1 MTIRMSAPDVSP
13 EDIALVHEVLQ
24 SDSLSLGPMVER
36 FEAEWAARLGVPH
49 AVAVSSGTA
58 GLHLALIA
66 ADVSAGDCVVTSP
79 FSFVASANAALY
91 EGALPVFVDIDPT
104 SLTLDPDVAAS
115 ALADLEAGGR
125 AAARWLPR
133 QRPDGWTGRPAKAVM
148 PVHVFGQAAAMAP
161 ILASATRHGALVI
174 EDACEAIGSEYEG
187 RPAGALGAAGVFG
200 FYPNKQMTTGEGG
213 IIVTGDEARA
223 RLLRS
228 LRNQGRDEGA
238 TWLRHVRLGYNY
250 RLDEMSAALG
260 LGQLRRLDVLLAQR
274 ARVAAVYDERLAGL
288 DAVTPPGRLATT
300 TKIGWFVY
308 VVRLAESTDR
318 AAVVAALAADGVPSR
333 PYFPPIHLQPYYR
346 ERFGYRE
353 GDFPITEAIA
363 RTTLALPF
371 HGRMTDHEVDFVVS
385 ALERALS
392 TAAKAPS
399 PAASGGRGR

>member
-13 EDIALVHEVLQ
+13 EDIALVHEALQ
-24 SDSLSLGPMVER
+24 SGALSMGPMVER
-36 FEAEWAARLGVPH
+36 FEAAWAARLGVPH

-66 ADVSAGDCVVTSP
+66 AGVAAGDCVLTSP

-91 EGALPVFVDIDPT
+91 EGALPIFVDIDPA
-104 SLTLDPDVAAS
+104 SFALDPNHTAA

-133 QRPDGWTGRPAKAVM
+133 HRPDGWAGRPAKAVM
-148 PVHVFGQAAAMAP
+148 PVHVFGQPAAMAP
-161 ILASATRHGALVI
+161 IMASADRHGALVV

-187 RPAGALGAAGVFG
+187 RPAGTLGAVGVFG

-213 IIVTGDEARA
+213 VVVTGDPARA

-228 LRNQGRDEGA
+228 LRNQGRDDSE

-274 ARVAAVYDERLAGL
+274 ARVAAAYDARLAGIG
-288 DAVTPPGRLATT
+288 AITRPGRVATT

-308 VVRLAESTDR
+308 VVRLTAGADR
-318 AAVVAALAADGVPSR
+318 AAIVAALAAEGVPSR
-333 PYFPPIHLQPYYR
+333 PYFPAIHLQPYYR
-346 ERFGYRE
+346 ERFGYRQ
-353 GDFPITEAIA
+353 GDFPIAEAIA

-371 HGRMTDHEVDFVVS
+371 HGHMTDDEVDFVVS

-392 TAAKAPS
+392 TPAN
-399 PAASGGRGR
+399 AASPVASGER

>member
-1 MTIRMSAPDVSP
+1 MSAPDVSP

-24 SDSLSLGPMVER
+24 SDLLSMGPMVER
-36 FEAEWAARLGVPH
+36 FEAEWAARLGMPY

-66 ADVSAGDCVVTSP
+66 AGVSVGDCVVTSP

-91 EGALPVFVDIDPT
+91 EGALPVFVDIDPV
-104 SLTLDPDVAAS
+104 SFALDPDGVAS

-133 QRPDGWTGRPAKAVM
+133 HRPDGWAGGPAKAVI
-148 PVHVFGQAAAMAP
+148 PVHVFGQPAAMSP

-200 FYPNKQMTTGEGG
+200 FYPNKQMTMGEGG
-213 IIVTGDEARA
+213 VIVTGDEARA
-223 RLLRS
+223 RLFRS
-228 LRNQGRDEGA
+228 LRNQGRDESA

-260 LGQLRRLDVLLAQR
+260 LGQLRRLDVLVAQR
-274 ARVAAVYDERLAGL
+274 TRVAAAYDERLAGL
-288 DAVTPPGRLATT
+288 EAVTRPGRIATT
-300 TKIGWFVY
+300 TRIGWFVY
-308 VVRLAESTDR
+308 VIRLAAGTDR

-333 PYFPPIHLQPYYR
+333 PYFPPIHLQPFYR

-353 GDFPITEAIA
+353 GDFPVTEAISH
-363 RTTLALPF
+363 TTLALPF
-371 HGRMTDHEVDFVVS
+371 HGRMTDDEVDFVVS
-385 ALERALS
+385 ALERALCRATS
-392 TAAKAPS
+392 
-399 PAASGGRGR
+399 AASPVASGKR

>member
-1 MTIRMSAPDVSP
+1 MSAPDVSP
-13 EDIALVHEVLQ
+13 EDVALVHEVLQ
-24 SDSLSLGPMVER
+24 SDSLSMGPMVER
-36 FEAEWAARLGVPH
+36 FEAEWAARLGIPH

-58 GLHLALIA
+58 GLHLALISVG
-66 ADVSAGDCVVTSP
+66 VSAGDCVVTSP

-91 EGALPVFVDIDPT
+91 EGALPVFVDIDPA
-104 SLTLDPDVAAS
+104 SFALDPDGVAT

-133 QRPDGWTGRPAKAVM
+133 HRPDGWVGRPAKAVM
-148 PVHVFGQAAAMAP
+148 PVHVFGQPAAMAP
-161 ILASATRHGALVI
+161 IAASADRHGAMVI

-187 RPAGALGAAGVFG
+187 QPAGAFGAAGVFG

-213 IIVTGDEARA
+213 VIVTVEEARA

-228 LRNQGRDEGA
+228 LRNQGRDDSA

-260 LGQLRRLDVLLAQR
+260 LGQLRRLDALLAQR
-274 ARVAAVYDERLAGL
+274 ARVAAAYDQRLAGL
-288 DAVTPPGRLATT
+288 EAVTPPGRVATT

-308 VVRLAESTDR
+308 VVRLAAGTDR
-318 AAVVAALAADGVPSR
+318 AAVVGALAADGVPSR

-371 HGRMTDHEVDFVVS
+371 HGQMTDDEVDFVVS

-392 TAAKAPS
+392 TSADATS
-399 PAASGGRGR
+399 PVASGER